1 MKKPTNPFEMAFF
14 EKALDTKPLGSVT
27 PVPLMWSMTPRMEA
41 QTEVLDIYLYSEIEG
56 DGFNWWSGETVES
69 ETSAIH
75 FKAELEKHPDAAVI
89 NLYINS
95 PGGEVYEALGIAALL
110 RRHPAEKRA
119 IIDGQA
125 ASAASFLA
133 VVCDKVSMYSTA
145 TMMIHNMWCY
155 AVGNAN
161 DFRAVAD
168 WLDKTQAGIDATYM
182 EKTIGKITK
191 EQLKEMLDHET
202 VLTAQECL
210 EMGFCDEVLPIRIQN
225 KVETGQA
232 EEPAARAQT
241 DTEPKAAGG
250 GHEPG
255 PIPDMDPQQP
265 KAEEIEEKQQQE
277 ESLAANFLAALLQQK
292 GN

>member
-1 MKKPTNPFEMAFF
+1 MK
-14 EKALDTKPLGSVT
+14 
-27 PVPLMWSMTPRMEA
+27 PRMEA
-41 QTEVLDIYLYSEIEG
+41 QAEVLDIYLYSAIEG
-56 DGFNWWSGETVES
+56 DGYDWFSSEIVES
-69 ETSAIH
+69 ETSALH
-75 FKAELEKHPDAAVI
+75 FREELEKHPDAAVI

-95 PGGEVYEALGIAALL
+95 PGGEVYEALGIASIL

-133 VVCDKVSMYSTA
+133 VACDKVSMYSTA

-155 AVGNAN
+155 AAGNAN

-168 WLDKTQAGIDATYM
+168 WLDKTQAGIDDTYLA
-182 EKTIGKITK
+182 KTAGKITK

-210 EMGFCDEVLPIRIQN
+210 EMGFCDEVLPIRIQS
-225 KVETGQA
+225 KLETGQA
-232 EEPAARAQT
+232 EESAARAKT
-241 DTEPKAAGG
+241 DTEPKANGG
-250 GHEPG
+250 GHEPAS
-255 PIPDMDPQQP
+255 ITNIDPQQP

-277 ESLAANFLAALLQQK
+277 KSLAANFLAALLQQK